1 MKSVGTDAL
10 KEGMDTYVTPL
21 GTFKKIGEHDCIAK
35 DGNVTIGIIAEY
47 EKGKVQY
54 TLSFDPRRC
63 DDRHLHETG
72 KMKKLVLLFC
82 LICLCGCSSNDIPK
96 EKKEE
101 LKQKSLML
109 MEYLQK
115 GEYEKVGKEVSLA
128 VVGLDAE
135 ILRHE
140 FSKVPDVYGEFQNV
154 DKIKMMRIESG
165 YQVIVFINFEN
176 YKAEYSFAYDENG
189 KVVGIYFK

>member
-1 MKSVGTDAL
+1 
-10 KEGMDTYVTPL
+10 
-21 GTFKKIGEHDCIAK
+21 
-35 DGNVTIGIIAEY
+35 
-47 EKGKVQY
+47 
-54 TLSFDPRRC
+54 
-63 DDRHLHETG
+63 
-72 KMKKLVLLFC
+72 MKKLVLLIC